1 MSEKAIYSLLKN
13 YAPLTAIVPVAKIY
27 SSIIPQD
34 AVLPAIAYSHIST
47 VENTTIDANSAYG
60 LVTSRIQVSVATKDY
75 PQLKDIISLI
85 RKACNYNRG
94 TINGVIVNSIV
105 RELIGPDLRD
115 DESKVY
121 FQSIDFRVV
130 YHELN

>member
-1 MSEKAIYSLLKN
+1 MSEKVIYSLLKN

-27 SSIIPQD
+27 AGVIAQE
-34 AVLPAIAYSHIST
+34 AVLPAIAYSHVST
-47 VENTTIDANSAYG
+47 VENTTIDANAAFA

-75 PQLKDIISLI
+75 PQLKDIISLV
-85 RKACNYNRG
+85 RKACNYSRG
-94 TINGVIVNSIV
+94 TINGVIVSSIV
-105 RELIGPDLRD
+105 RELVGPDFRD

-130 YHELN
+130 YHEPN

>member
-1 MSEKAIYSLLKN
+1 MSEKVIYSLLKN
-13 YAPLTAIVPVAKIY
+13 YAPLTSIVPVAKIY
-27 SSIIPQD
+27 ASLIPQE
-34 AVLPAIAYSHIST
+34 AVLPAIAYSHVST
-47 VENTTIDANSAYG
+47 VESTTIDAQAAYA

-75 PQLKDIISLI
+75 PQLKDIIAQV
-85 RKACNYNRG
+85 RKACNYSRG

-121 FQSIDFRVV
+121 FQSIDFKVI
-130 YHELN
+130 YHEPN

>member
-13 YAPLTAIVPVAKIY
+13 YAPLTAIVPVAKIFA
-27 SSIIPQD
+27 SIIPQD

-47 VENTTIDANSAYG
+47 VENTTIDAQSAYA

-75 PQLKDIISLI
+75 AQLKDLLALI

-94 TINGVIVNSIV
+94 TINGVIVASIV
-105 RELIGPDLRD
+105 RELLGPDMRD
-115 DESKVY
+115 DESKIY

>member
-1 MSEKAIYSLLKN
+1 MSEKAIYSLLRN
-13 YAPLTAIVPVAKIY
+13 SAPLTAIVPIARIY
-27 SSIIPQD
+27 SSVIPQD
-34 AVLPAIAYSHIST
+34 AILPSISYSHVST
-47 VENTTIDANSAYG
+47 VENTTIDAYAEFA

-75 PQLKDIISLI
+75 AQLKDIIRLI

-105 RELIGPDLRD
+105 RESIGPDMRD

-130 YHELN
+130 FHESN